1 MNMIIYFSPQRSNA
15 TLVLEKQNNSLIIN
29 NVSYDFTQLPNGGT
43 LLCEAIDCDYICDDV
58 KNIDNVLHIHV
69 ILPHG
74 PNPNNAI
81 AFPEPI
87 LVENNGII
95 TLPGGVNNE

>member
-1 MNMIIYFSPQRSNA
+1 MNMIIYFSPQRSNE

-29 NVSYDFTQLPNGGT
+29 NISYDFTQLPIGGT

-58 KNIDNVLHIHV
+58 KNINNVLHISV

-74 PNPNNAI
+74 PNPSNNI

-87 LVENNGII
+87 LIENNGII
-95 TLPGGVNNE
+95 TLPGGVDNE